1 MRTRILAALGMVGVG
16 ALALG
21 WSLAPVSTVVDRD
34 TQASI
39 TPDAALQRLMDGNA
53 RFAAGN
59 LTPRNFP
66 AQVRASANAQHPFAV
81 VLGCIDSRTPP
92 ELLFDQGIGDIFA
105 PRIAGNFASD
115 EIIGSIEFA
124 TKVAGARLVLVVGH
138 SGCGAVLGAAD
149 KVRLG
154 NLTSVMQA
162 IEPAKE
168 LLRDKSAEAS
178 SQNPAFVADLTEANV
193 RHTVNRLRSQSE
205 ILAQLETEGKLR
217 IVGALYDLSTG
228 KVTLVD

>member
-1 MRTRILAALGMVGVG
+1 MRTTVLS
-16 ALALG
+16 ALALLGISALAIG
-21 WSLAPVSTVVDRD
+21 WSLAPVSTVIDRD
-34 TQASI
+34 TQAAI
-39 TPDAALQRLMDGNA
+39 TPDSALQRLLDGNA

-66 AQVRASANAQHPFAV
+66 AQVQASAKAQHPFAV

-92 ELLFDQGIGDIFA
+92 EILFDQGIGDIFA

-124 TKVAGARLVLVVGH
+124 TKVAGAKLVLVVGH
-138 SGCGAVLGAAD
+138 TGCGAIMGAAD

-154 NLTSVMQA
+154 NLTSVIEA

-168 LLRDKSAEAS
+168 LLQDKTAEAS
-178 SQNPAFVADLTEANV
+178 SQNPRFVADLTQANV
-193 RHTVNRLRSQSE
+193 RHTVNRLRSSE
-205 ILAQLETEGKLR
+205 ILARLEAEGKLR

-228 KVTLVD
+228 KVTLLN